1 MIAPN
6 IAIQFGRRV
15 LCGFSQCAFQANEIT
30 GALFI
35 AAVAVFNWRMAIFYV
50 ISGVIATLVAR
61 ALNGN
66 KELLDLG
73 LYQFNSAL
81 MGLALG
87 NFFQPNAILWLYMVV
102 LAAVTAAV
110 TVAWSKLTR
119 LPFLA
124 APFILVLWAMWPFA
138 QYLGLAKVDVRRLL
152 LMHRWFGE
160 RQRYQRL
167 APRYLRQ
174 AFLAVFSSWSVCSS
188 AIGVTPS
195 LQRLAPLRRLLLR
208 SKPGAPGTAINSGF
222 IGFNGVLAAL
232 AAYIVVAADLRLV
245 ALGALLST
253 WLASYV
259 YRGAPV
265 PVLASGFVLAVWLIL
280 FLGWANPWF
289 AGKAVKDGISRPNS

>member
-1 MIAPN
+1 MMIAPN

-30 GALFI
+30 GVLFI

-50 ISGVIATLVAR
+50 ISGVIATLVAS

-73 LYQFNSAL
+73 LFQFNSAL

-87 NFFQPNAILWLYMVV
+87 NFFQPNAILWLYMLV

-138 QYLGLAKVDVRRLL
+138 QLPRLDEGRVRRL
-152 LMHRWFGE
+152 
-160 RQRYQRL
+160 
-167 APRYLRQ
+167 
-174 AFLAVFSSWSVCSS
+174 C
-188 AIGVTPS
+188 
-195 LQRLAPLRRLLLR
+195 
-208 SKPGAPGTAINSGF
+208 
-222 IGFNGVLAAL
+222 
-232 AAYIVVAADLRLV
+232 
-245 ALGALLST
+245 
-253 WLASYV
+253 
-259 YRGAPV
+259 
-265 PVLASGFVLAVWLIL
+265 
-280 FLGWANPWF
+280 
-289 AGKAVKDGISRPNS
+289 